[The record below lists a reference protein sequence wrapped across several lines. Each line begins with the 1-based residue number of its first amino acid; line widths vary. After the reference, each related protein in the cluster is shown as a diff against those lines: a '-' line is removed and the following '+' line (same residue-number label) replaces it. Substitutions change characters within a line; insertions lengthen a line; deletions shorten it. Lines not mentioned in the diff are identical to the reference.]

1 MVKLKFT
8 SLKLVGNDVTI
19 ENGSFLVSSEVIIN
33 NPITVGQW
41 SMNSF
46 GSVVYKTIQAR
57 KMVSAI

>member
-1 MVKLKFT
+1 M
-8 SLKLVGNDVTI
+8 GNDVTI